1 MGTLSLIWGII
12 FILAGLYL
20 LVYGLVLGAIV
31 GALWL
36 VIPGIIILSI
46 GGTLV
51 RKYDS
56 DRKKEKKLDS
66 ENDDKSTEH
75 GTAYWEPK

>member
-1 MGTLSLIWGII
+1 VGTLSLIWGII